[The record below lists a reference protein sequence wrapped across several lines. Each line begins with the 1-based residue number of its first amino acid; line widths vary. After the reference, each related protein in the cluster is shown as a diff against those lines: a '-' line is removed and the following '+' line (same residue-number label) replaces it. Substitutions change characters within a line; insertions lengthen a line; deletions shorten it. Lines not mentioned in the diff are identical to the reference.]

1 MGRRRFEEVFDECL
15 SALLEGRRSVEE
27 SLSLYPSLAGRLGP
41 LLESA
46 AEIIAGFDY
55 DSPAGWLER
64 GRQRFLAA
72 AAARRGRQQAGAE
85 DVSRSWWRWGAVA
98 AAATAGL
105 GVLALVNAT
114 LMDGGGG
121 GGFPAPVSVRL
132 ITPTPP
138 PAAVNLEM
146 PLERAEA
153 NLATLETAVQ
163 QERPVAPAVIQEVK
177 ATSKQI
183 AAQLGD
189 PSALK
194 GEKRVAVLRLASR
207 QYELLSRA
215 RGLACG
221 VQAEELDETLDV
233 VGEVLEKLGV
243 TPEPQA
249 SPTPQ
254 PSPAPSPTPQVSP
267 TPATPTSTL
276 QPCPVASPTPASSPT
291 PQASP
296 TPASPTSTPQ
306 P

>member
-1 MGRRRFEEVFDECL
+1 MGRRKLEEIFEECL
-15 SALLEGRRSVEE
+15 SALLEGRRSIEE
-27 SLSLYPSLAGRLGP
+27 SLSLYPSLADELEP
-41 LLESA
+41 LLRAA
-46 AEIIAGFDY
+46 AEIAPAFHY
-55 DSPAGWLER
+55 DPPAGYREEA
-64 GRQRFLAA
+64 RQRFLAA
-72 AAARRGRQQAGAE
+72 AAARRGRQQAGAGDE
-85 DVSRSWWRWGAVA
+85 LRSWWRWGAVV

-105 GVLALVNAT
+105 SVLALVNAT

-146 PLERAEA
+146 PLQRAKA
-153 NLATLETAVQ
+153 NLATLETAVE
-163 QERPVAPAVIQEVK
+163 QERPVAPALIREVK

-194 GEKRVAVLRLASR
+194 GEGRIALLRLASR

-215 RGLACG
+215 RSLVCG
-221 VQAEELDETLDV
+221 VQAQELDETLDV

-243 TPEPQA
+243 PPEPQA

-254 PSPAPSPTPQVSP
+254 PSPAPSPTSQVSP
-267 TPATPTSTL
+267 TPATPASTL